1 MHGELLT
8 QLQSLVKYCKRDDS
22 QIRKW
27 VNDYDEHWG
36 IKVFELVQ
44 DPRPHSSPPMLHQ
57 QPFHP
62 HNQNHPHHDKPYEPP
77 HRRMS
82 DARNGGPQHSFGHNQ
97 NDSRAPHFNQ
107 QHGATQSYPN
117 NQIKRSAS
125 YSPPSPILYTPRQ
138 SQSSV
143 TNGSSSRSSSCA
155 ASDSYN
161 TNEGRATGSAAS
173 VGPRNDSTTG
183 NHGKGRE
190 QSSSRWPHVGI
201 EPPECGNPFGDS
213 NPRYSGAAARVSG
226 GKGDEGGELGG
237 NNRRV
242 NGSGVQESSIAR
254 NIQPSSEGIQSLPS
268 LKASGLLDSW
278 GSPWKTGLIETHS
291 NGLQRAPHQVSSATP
306 RRTTPP
312 VPNLSLL
319 TVSHPVQRLRARP
332 DATDLRATSTL
343 KAVPVGLPW
352 LAKESR

>member
-1 MHGELLT
+1 M
-8 QLQSLVKYCKRDDS
+8 KYCKRDDS
-22 QIRKW
+22 QIRRW
-27 VNDYDEHWG
+27 ANDYDEHWG

-44 DPRPHSSPPMLHQ
+44 DPWPHPSPPLQHQ

-62 HNQNHPHHDKPYEPP
+62 HNQQHSHGHDKPYEP

-82 DARNGGPQHSFGHNQ
+82 DVRNPGPQHTFGHNQ

-107 QHGATQSYPN
+107 QHGTTQSYPN

-125 YSPPSPILYTPRQ
+125 YSPRSPILYTPGQ
-138 SQSSV
+138 SQSSI

-155 ASDSYN
+155 ASDSYSA
-161 TNEGRATGSAAS
+161 NEGRGTGSAAS

-190 QSSSRWPHVGI
+190 QSSSRWPHVGL
-201 EPPECGNPFGDS
+201 EPPECGRPSGDP
-213 NPRYSGAAARVSG
+213 NARYSGAAAVGSRVSG
-226 GKGDEGGELGG
+226 GNGDEGGELGG
-237 NNRRV
+237 NSRRG
-242 NGSGVQESSIAR
+242 NGSGVQESSVPR
-254 NIQPSSEGIQSLPS
+254 NIQPSNESLPS

-278 GSPWKTGLIETHS
+278 GSPWKTGLIETHPS
-291 NGLQRAPHQVSSATP
+291 GLQRPPHQVSSATP

-319 TVSHPVQRLRARP
+319 TVSQPAQRMRP
-332 DATDLRATSTL
+332 RPEPTDLRTTSAL